1 MDKTERNTDN
11 YENPKGCFPSV
22 LNFVSP
28 FSCSAPAKSTR
39 SPSSRPFISQILA
52 SLFRSSLRWTFVSPC
67 MLPYTLPPLF
77 TSPQTHFLLNALFP
91 FYLHLL
97 SPFLYFQ
104 LSLRQISDPTAE
116 PPHVWLLN
124 NRLSCLFPQTLD
136 HHCCQ
141 QHWILLES
149 FNLQFNNVKE
159 HQARKKGEKSCIW
172 TCPIC
177 LSVMSLLCWYSLI
190 MFLCSCP
197 IFSS

>member
-11 YENPKGCFPSV
+11 YENPKGCFPSI

-28 FSCSAPAKSTR
+28 FFCSAPAKSTR
-39 SPSSRPFISQILA
+39 SPSSCPFISQILA

-91 FYLHLL
+91 YYLHLL
-97 SPFLYFQ
+97 SSFLYFQ

-116 PPHVWLLN
+116 PPHVWLLD

-136 HHCCQ
+136 HHFCQ
-141 QHWILLES
+141 QHLWILLES
-149 FNLQFNNVKE
+149 FNLQLTNVKE

-177 LSVMSLLCWYSLI
+177 HVLIVFILTHHVFVLLSNK
-190 MFLCSCP
+190 
-197 IFSS
+197 